1 MEPMFSRSYI
11 SLLKEHSGI
20 TNRRFH
26 PFSRNF
32 YSLRPPKP
40 LLSPEMIEKAEQ
52 ELGARNRNDSL
63 QVLFEQAKRIE
74 APSFIPGDNV
84 NLRPG
89 NERTMNLF
97 KKGHLGG
104 PLQKS
109 VSSPILND
117 ISQVPEKNTN
127 KSKRSK
133 R

>member
-1 MEPMFSRSYI
+1 
-11 SLLKEHSGI
+11 
-20 TNRRFH
+20 
-26 PFSRNF
+26 
-32 YSLRPPKP
+32 
-40 LLSPEMIEKAEQ
+40 MIEKAEQ
-52 ELGARNRNDSL
+52 ELGARNRDDSL

-84 NLRPG
+84 NLRPA

-117 ISQVPEKNTN
+117 ISQVPGKDTN